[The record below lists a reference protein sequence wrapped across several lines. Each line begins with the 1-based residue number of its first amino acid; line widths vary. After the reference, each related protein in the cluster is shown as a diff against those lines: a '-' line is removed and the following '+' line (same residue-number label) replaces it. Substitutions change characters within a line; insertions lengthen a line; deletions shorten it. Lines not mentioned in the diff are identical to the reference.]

1 MIDSC
6 RLLTWLELLFNLD
19 RSLLVI
25 RREQLLVRRNTVAP
39 SALHRYCVF
48 NVELCEGMS

>member
-48 NVELCEGMS
+48 DVELCEGMS

>member
-6 RLLTWLELLFNLD
+6 RVLTWLELLFNLD

>member
-25 RREQLLVRRNTVAP
+25 RREQLLVRRSTVAP
-39 SALHRYCVF
+39 SAQHRYCVF